1 MLSIRNVTK
10 HILNN
15 RDTGISTMKL
25 HKICYFIQ
33 GWHMAICDKP
43 MFTEGFEA
51 WKYGPVSADLE
62 EIFHGRSYIL
72 PDDENFINIEDN
84 LTDYQKG
91 FVDAIVKIYEPYAAL
106 QLADMVR
113 NHQAW
118 IDAYKEG
125 YKTKISQDAI
135 AREFHEMLLH
145 VPS

>member
-51 WKYGPVSADLE
+51 WKYGPVSAELE

-84 LTDYQKG
+84 LRTTRRVLWMLSSKSMNRML
-91 FVDAIVKIYEPYAAL
+91 PY
-106 QLADMVR
+106 
-113 NHQAW
+113 N
-118 IDAYKEG
+118 
-125 YKTKISQDAI
+125 
-135 AREFHEMLLH
+135 
-145 VPS
+145 